1 MLLIV
6 TVTMKINKDFGIA
19 ESLQATYYKKLIIN
33 NLNSGTHVN
42 YNMNYM
48 CTAFLEKS
56 TKNG

>member
-1 MLLIV
+1 
-6 TVTMKINKDFGIA
+6 MKINKDFGIA